1 MAVKS
6 IGEYPTIMKD
16 SVDKFH
22 GNQLVFIY
30 WYAHFMEGSIKAFA
44 LSPDMPFSAIMSDII
59 PLCYK
64 VEPDFEKLDF
74 DNTEVIWEIDG
85 KVITPDPNKSLKEN
99 SIGHKS
105 YIQFSTPALDGK
117 IGA

>member
-1 MAVKS
+1 MKS
-6 IGEYPTIMKD
+6 
-16 SVDKFH
+16 F
-22 GNQLVFIY
+22 
-30 WYAHFMEGSIKAFA
+30 
-44 LSPDMPFSAIMSDII
+44 
-59 PLCYK
+59 
-64 VEPDFEKLDF
+64 DF